1 VSVRGD
7 LFGPALE
14 ARLAPLIGGY
24 HPLPGV
30 YDEMMEPGGRVRP
43 VYQPFLDMIEERGA
57 ADFQRRT
64 VAADTYLRESGVFY
78 RVYDD
83 EAGEARSFPLSHV
96 PLLVSAEEWR
106 DLAAGLAERASLLDR
121 ILGDIYG
128 PGRLVADR
136 VLPAAA
142 VAGSPDFLRP
152 LVGVAPRG
160 GSHLRLYAADIG
172 RGPDGR
178 WWVLSDRTQ
187 APSGAGYA
195 LETRLAMARAL
206 PDFYAEMNVE
216 RLAGFFQTFRAGLSV
231 GMGAESR
238 VCVLTPGQLNE
249 TYFEHAYLARYLG
262 FILVEGADLTVR
274 DGELFI
280 RTVSGLRKA
289 EVLWRRLDAD
299 FADPLELATH
309 SRLGVPG
316 LVGAVRAGSV
326 TMVNALGSGA
336 VEARSLLGFLPGVSR
351 HLDGHE
357 PVLPHV
363 ATWWCGQAIER
374 EAVLAALDSF
384 VIAPAFG
391 ASVPGV
397 LDKGPVVVADLAPEE
412 RARLADAIRRR
423 GMDFVAQEIVK
434 LSTMPVWREGRL
446 EPRPF
451 TLRVFLAK
459 DGDGWTVMPGGFCRV
474 ADRVDARAV
483 TMQRGGRTADVCVL
497 SEGPVAPT
505 TLLPS
510 AETVRIRRHTG
521 SLPSRAADNLFWL
534 GRYIERCEAT
544 LRLLRVLG
552 GPLVGAEDQ
561 GGEVQKRIMSILE
574 AWEALPPKLLRP
586 TPAGVAAAV
595 LHRTDL
601 PGGLLGIARNARA
614 AASVIRDRFSPDAWR
629 ALSDLVDALAEP
641 KEPGSREGEAF
652 LRVEAVLRIL
662 SSFSGLAQENMN
674 QLTGWRFLEIG
685 RRLERGIATARFVAR
700 FGGKGAS
707 GPALDALLAL
717 CDSQITYRMRY
728 VMVAARAPVL
738 DLVVLDHNN
747 PRSLVFQ
754 AARIAEHLTALP
766 GHIADGRMSPPE
778 RAVAKLLTEL
788 RVVDPEDV
796 DVGSMQDAERALMSV
811 SDLVST
817 RYFTLRD
824 GRTAER
830 ADLE

>member
-1 VSVRGD
+1 MSFRGD

-14 ARLAPLIGGY
+14 ARLAPLIGAY

-30 YDEMMEPGGRVRP
+30 YDEMMEPSGRVRP
-43 VYQPFLDMIEERGA
+43 VYEPFLDMIEERGPA
-57 ADFQRRT
+57 EFQRRS
-64 VAADTYLRESGVFY
+64 VAADSYLRESGVFY

-83 EAGEARSFPLSHV
+83 GAGEARNFPLSHV
-96 PLLVSAEEWR
+96 PLLIGAEEWR
-106 DLAAGLAERASLLDR
+106 ELAAGLAQRANLLDR
-121 ILGDIYG
+121 VLGDIYG
-128 PGRLVADR
+128 PGGLVTER

-142 VAGSPDFLRP
+142 IAGSPDFLRP

-160 GSHLRLYAADIG
+160 GSHLRLYAADLG

-195 LETRLAMARAL
+195 LETRLAMSRAL

-216 RLAGFFQTFRAGLSV
+216 RLAGFFQAFRASLSA
-231 GMGAESR
+231 GMGADSR
-238 VCVLTPGQLNE
+238 VCVLTPGQHNE

-274 DGELFI
+274 DEEVFI

-316 LVGAVRAGSV
+316 LVGAIRAGNV

-336 VEARSLLGFLPGVSR
+336 AEARSLLGFLSGISR
-351 HLDGHE
+351 HLDGAD
-357 PVLPHV
+357 PPLPHV
-363 ATWWCGQAIER
+363 ATWWCGQTIER

-397 LDKGPVVVADLAPEE
+397 LDHGPVVVADLDPPA
-412 RARLADAIRRR
+412 RAKLADAIRRR
-423 GMDFVAQEIVK
+423 GMDFVAQEVVK
-434 LSTMPVWREGRL
+434 LSTMPVWRDGRL
-446 EPRPF
+446 VPRPF

-459 DGDGWTVMPGGFCRV
+459 DSDGWTVMPGGFCRV
-474 ADRVDARAV
+474 ADRADARAV
-483 TMQRGGRTADVCVL
+483 TMQSGGRTADVCVL
-497 SEGPVAPT
+497 SPGPVAPT

-561 GGEVQKRIMSILE
+561 GGEVQKRVMALLE

-586 TPAGVAAAV
+586 TPTGVAAAV
-595 LHRTDL
+595 LHRADVA
-601 PGGLLGIARNARA
+601 GGLYGIARNARA

-641 KEPGSREGEAF
+641 KDPASREGEAF
-652 LRVEAVLRIL
+652 QRVEAVLRIL
-662 SSFSGLAQENMN
+662 ASFSGLAQENMN

-700 FGGKGAS
+700 FGGRGAS
-707 GPALDALLAL
+707 GAALDALLAL

-738 DLVVLDHNN
+738 DLVALDAFN
-747 PRSLVFQ
+747 PRSLLFQ
-754 AARIAEHLTALP
+754 VARIAEHMTELP
-766 GHIADGRMSPPE
+766 GHMTDGRLTGPE
-778 RAVAKLLTEL
+778 RAVTRLLTDL
-788 RVVDPEDV
+788 RTVDPEDL
-796 DVGSMQDAERALMSV
+796 DIGTMQETERSLMLI
-811 SDLVST
+811 SDLVSA
-817 RYFTLRD
+817 RYFTLKD

-830 ADLE
+830 RDLE